1 MSKNENQNVL
11 RDLLLSDDVMS
22 TIKQN
27 ISLIENIIPEI
38 KCMYGFEHKH
48 PHHIFDVWEHTL
60 YAISYSEKDFFVRLA
75 LLLHDIGKP
84 YCFSEIDGVRHFKN
98 HPNVSASLS
107 KDILSRLEFAPNDI
121 DFLCQVIALHDTPL
135 TREFITENFNLAKT
149 IFAVQK
155 GDILAHNP
163 KYNQRRL
170 NYIQNTEKIFSQI
183 NFENN

>member
-1 MSKNENQNVL
+1 MSENENQNVL
-11 RDLLLSDDVMS
+11 RDLLLSDDVS
-22 TIKQN
+22 LAIKQN
-27 ISLIENIIPEI
+27 ISILENIIPEI

-60 YAISYSEKDFFVRLA
+60 FAISSSEKDFFVRLA

-84 YCFSEIDGVRHFKN
+84 HCFIEIDGVRHFRN
-98 HPNVSASLS
+98 HPKVSADLA
-107 KDILSRLEFAPNDI
+107 KDILSRLEFEPFDI

-135 TREFITENFNLAKT
+135 TREFITDNFDLAKT

-170 NYIQNTEKIFSQI
+170 NYIQNTEEIFSQI
-183 NFENN
+183 DFENN